1 MPPHL
6 PDDPTASPLAGIR
19 ALLFDLDGTVTRK
32 GRLPAASLAALEALQ
47 GCGVLTIAVTGRPA
61 GWCDLIARWWPVDA
75 VVGENGA
82 LTLMLGPDGSMLRDD
97 VAAASPDDRAR
108 LEGLMQSACD
118 AVPGSAPAQDNDWRC
133 CDVALDFAE
142 AVPALPLAAAERAA
156 AVFREG
162 GATAKISSIHVNAW
176 FGDHN
181 KRSTSVR
188 LLEKAFGLSPAD
200 QRDQVVFVGDSP
212 NDEPMFAH
220 FPISVGVAGLTRF
233 ADQVSHWP
241 AWLTQ
246 ADEAD
251 GFLELVAAVRAAKGV
266 A

>member
-1 MPPHL
+1 ML
-6 PDDPTASPLAGIR
+6 EFNFVTSMLKSKGDL
-19 ALLFDLDGTVTRK
+19 LLFFNR
-32 GRLPAASLAALEALQ
+32 PIAAAL
-47 GCGVLTIAVTGRPA
+47 GVLTIAVTGRPA

-82 LTLMLGPDGSMLRDD
+82 LTLMLQPDGSMQRDD
-97 VAAASPDDRAR
+97 VAAVGPDDRAR
-108 LEGLMQSACD
+108 LEHLMQSACD
-118 AVPGSAPAQDNDWRC
+118 AVSGTAPAQDNDWRC

-142 AVPALPLAAAERAA
+142 AVPPLALAEAERAA
-156 AVFREG
+156 AIFREG

-188 LLEKAFGLSPAD
+188 LLEQALGLAPAA
-200 QRDQVVFVGDSP
+200 QRDQVVFGGDSP

-220 FPISVGVAGLTRF
+220 FPLSVGVAGLARF
-233 ADQVSHWP
+233 ADQVTHWP
-241 AWLTQ
+241 SWMTK

-251 GFLELVAAVRAAKGV
+251 GFLRGGPEVREFLGGAAFDPASGLLYVNANEMAWV
-266 A
+266 